1 MNEIVILWTDW
12 TICFSLKNILN
23 FPTSLYPF
31 PNIKMNSCH
40 FSFLFFFP
48 FLSFLLFFLN
58 KRETIGTFWLDFSI
72 IHLGFSPLYWLLCLN
87 WCIIDLQYSVGFRCS
102 TQWFDIFIH
111 YKMNTRIN
119 LVNTCHHTESL
130 TWVSHAVYYVLTTNL
145 IL

>member
-1 MNEIVILWTDW
+1 MKLSFSGQIELFVSPWKISWISLLLCILSQ
-12 TICFSLKNILN
+12 ILKWILVT
-23 FPTSLYPF
+23 FL
-31 PNIKMNSCH
+31 
-40 FSFLFFFP
+40 FSFFPISLF
-48 FLSFLLFFLN
+48 SFFFLN
-58 KRETIGTFWLDFSI
+58 KSETIGTFCLDFSI
-72 IHLGFSPLYWLLCLN
+72 IPLGFSPFYCLLCLN